1 MMTGVGVQICR
12 SSFVFRRLVCH
23 TFVIINNLLWCRL
36 IFLVEIFPTV
46 SLVLSSEFRCASK
59 NFLFYFLLSPLCSQI
74 TRRREREKKRKRSQ
88 KHTKALVTTT
98 TIPLEKSRRDEFNDI
113 KKKSLMVTRV
123 CHTYLN
129 IFRWLVWPTSIVV
142 SDLPYYF

>member
-12 SSFVFRRLVCH
+12 SSFVFGRLVCH

-74 TRRREREKKRKRSQ
+74 TRRREKEKKKKIPETYQSFSHNNNSTVRKISKRWIQ
-88 KHTKALVTTT
+88 RH
-98 TIPLEKSRRDEFNDI
+98 
-113 KKKSLMVTRV
+113 KKKSLMVTKV

-142 SDLPYYF
+142 GDLPYNF